1 MSRRLIWQF
10 SEDQRTEL
18 GVFRDGQILDVN
30 DRAIDWLLSSSVVRL
45 WHPLGCP
52 PEHVLAWRRALERNE
67 LVQPF
72 KQAHREIYILTD
84 AERATD
90 VYSNRFAAHI
100 LRQHQFAA
108 LCRER
113 GWQYRL
119 QGEWDSANTP
129 VRRLPRWNFE
139 LQFWVDAPTDRT
151 GLAQSGVFQYICT
164 DQARFCRDGAPVRL
178 ADVPTI
184 AFSEGMRD
192 VDLFVGVCSV
202 GNDPNWADRGVEPYG
217 DYWRTF
223 SFGELSES
231 GRTRRSVL
239 EVLIPKLRV
248 SERLSL
254 EDRFLVVRGD
264 LTTYKIHLG
273 SGNVLMEPGS
283 QYLCIVPARGVSPV
297 NMRDV
302 WLPFEGDSGLAII
315 LSKALML
322 AAERKIT
329 DPLIVQQIRRL

>member
-1 MSRRLIWQF
+1 
-10 SEDQRTEL
+10 
-18 GVFRDGQILDVN
+18 
-30 DRAIDWLLSSSVVRL
+30 
-45 WHPLGCP
+45 
-52 PEHVLAWRRALERNE
+52 
-67 LVQPF
+67 
-72 KQAHREIYILTD
+72 
-84 AERATD
+84 
-90 VYSNRFAAHI
+90 
-100 LRQHQFAA
+100 
-108 LCRER
+108 
-113 GWQYRL
+113 
-119 QGEWDSANTP
+119 
-129 VRRLPRWNFE
+129 
-139 LQFWVDAPTDRT
+139 
-151 GLAQSGVFQYICT
+151 
-164 DQARFCRDGAPVRL
+164 
-178 ADVPTI
+178 
-184 AFSEGMRD
+184 MRD